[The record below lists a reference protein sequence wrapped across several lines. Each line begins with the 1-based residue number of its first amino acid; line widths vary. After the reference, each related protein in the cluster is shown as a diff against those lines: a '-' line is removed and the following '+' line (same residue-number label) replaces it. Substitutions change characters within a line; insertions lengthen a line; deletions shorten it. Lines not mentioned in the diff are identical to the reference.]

1 MPRTIAIGDIH
12 GCSKALAALLA
23 AIQPTR
29 EDTIITLGDVI
40 DRGPESRETVDQLL
54 ALAKSTNFVPLL
66 GNHEEMLLAA
76 GRGGMGQELDF
87 WIHCGG
93 EATLASYGGSLDE
106 IPPHHIQFFARC
118 HAYFETQS
126 HFFVHASYLPEIPLD
141 RQPPYQLR
149 WASLYESQPGAHIS
163 GKKAVVGHTALR
175 DGEILDLGHLAMID
189 TYCHGGGNLT
199 ALEVVSGQ
207 IWQADKTGKLRTRS

>member
-12 GCSKALAALLA
+12 GCTLALTAVLG
-23 AIQPTR
+23 AIRPTG

-40 DRGPESRETVDQLL
+40 DRGPDSRGAVDELL
-54 ALAKSTNFVPLL
+54 RLAKRTKLVPLL

-76 GRGGMGQELDF
+76 GRGGLGQEIDF

-93 EATLASYGGSLDE
+93 DATLASYGGSIDE
-106 IPPHHIQFFARC
+106 IPPDHIQFFSRC
-118 HAYFETQS
+118 HSYYETPT

-149 WASLYESQPGAHIS
+149 WASLYEDQPGPHVS

-175 DGEILDLGHLAMID
+175 GGDVLDLGHLLMID
-189 TYCHGGGNLT
+189 TYCHGDGWLT
-199 ALEVVSGQ
+199 AFDVTTGQ
-207 IWQADKTGKLRTRS
+207 FWQADKAGKLRQ